1 MASSQAPA
9 ANAASAPKA
18 QAAYGQRAGL
28 PRHLQNILSLH
39 DFEAAAR
46 KHLPRPLFG
55 YVSGA
60 AEDCVSLQ
68 ANRDSFQQYGFSSKV
83 MVDVSR
89 RNQKVELFGQTWD
102 SPFGVAPVGISAIS
116 AYRGDLVLA
125 QTAAANRIP
134 AIMSGTSLIP
144 MEEVAKAARLS
155 SNQISQIEKIQKA
168 ASPELVEAV
177 RSGTISIN
185 AAATVASRAMACGS

>member
-68 ANRDSFQQYGFSSKV
+68 ANRDSFQQYGFSSRV
-83 MVDVSR
+83 MVDVS
-89 RNQKVELFGQTWD
+89 
-102 SPFGVAPVGISAIS
+102 
-116 AYRGDLVLA
+116 
-125 QTAAANRIP
+125 
-134 AIMSGTSLIP
+134 
-144 MEEVAKAARLS
+144 
-155 SNQISQIEKIQKA
+155 
-168 ASPELVEAV
+168 
-177 RSGTISIN
+177 
-185 AAATVASRAMACGS
+185 